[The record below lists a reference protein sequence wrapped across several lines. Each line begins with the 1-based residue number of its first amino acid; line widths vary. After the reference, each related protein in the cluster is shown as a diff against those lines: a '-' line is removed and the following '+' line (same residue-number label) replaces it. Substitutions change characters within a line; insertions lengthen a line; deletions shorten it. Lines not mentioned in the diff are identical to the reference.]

1 MNKFVIIP
9 EKEEENLFNLL
20 PLVTSIHKTFDELEV
35 NIIHTKELEF
45 QKVQWPISIKY
56 HQVSEKDFGPVS
68 SIKLAAKMDD
78 LFNITHSLNYRDEV
92 GIHQFIKSLKAKN
105 RLGWKSLVND
115 VFHSESVLKPGHSGA
130 AERYLHLWSQS
141 KIGDDLQEKL
151 FQKNEVK
158 SPENFFKDESVGP
171 FLFISMERLSEHSE
185 YRETLETLL
194 ESIKDMRVIIWS
206 SEESE
211 LLKDLKENFDR
222 LVDASEVAPELLHNY
237 ILRCRGLLT
246 NSPWQ
251 ASMACYMGVET
262 FYLTKDEAL
271 KLAHF
276 KVNPSSLILTNGGGY
291 RLIEEDGQQDLS
303 CDATINLVLERYS
316 L

>member
-20 PLVTSIHKTFDELEV
+20 PLISAIHQSFDELEV
-35 NIIHTKELEF
+35 NIIHTKELDY
-45 QKVQWPISIKY
+45 QKAQWPISTKY
-56 HQVSEKDFGPVS
+56 HLVNEEDFGPVS

-78 LFNITHSLNYRDEV
+78 LFNITHSLNFRDEV
-92 GIHQFIKSLKAKN
+92 GVHQFIKSLKAKN

-130 AERYLHLWSQS
+130 MERYLHLWSQS
-141 KIGDDLQEKL
+141 SLGEDLQEKL
-151 FQKNEVK
+151 FQKNDIK

-171 FLFISMERLSEHSE
+171 FLFISMEGLGEHPEYSEALN
-185 YRETLETLL
+185 YLL
-194 ESIKDMRVIIWS
+194 ESIKDIRVIFWS

-211 LLKDLKENFDR
+211 LLKDLKAKFET

-246 NSPWQ
+246 NSSWQ
-251 ASMACYMGVET
+251 ASMACFMGVET
-262 FYLTKDEAL
+262 FFLTKKRAL
-271 KLAHF
+271 KLGYF
-276 KVNPSSLILTNGGGY
+276 KVNPSSLILGENGSFK
-291 RLIEEDGQQDLS
+291 LIEEDGQQDLS